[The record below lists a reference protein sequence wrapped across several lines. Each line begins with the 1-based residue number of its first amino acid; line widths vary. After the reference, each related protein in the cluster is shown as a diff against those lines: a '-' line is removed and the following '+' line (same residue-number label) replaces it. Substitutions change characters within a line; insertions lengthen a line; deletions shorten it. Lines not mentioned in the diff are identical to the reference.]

1 VGLDVNNFHRYLPL
15 SFTVFV
21 LYHYWICLSSVFFK
35 IFAVFLNTRKIRN

>member
-1 VGLDVNNFHRYLPL
+1 VGLDVSNFHWCLPL
-15 SFTVFV
+15 SFTVSV

>member
-1 VGLDVNNFHRYLPL
+1 VGLDVSDFHWCLPL
-15 SFTVFV
+15 SFTMLV